1 MSCKIDVPVYCI
13 NLDRCEKRKDIMT
26 TEFNHHGIEHQFI
39 SAIDGTQMDPA
50 IQNIDDEF
58 RKTHVY
64 TGIQQGIPYSINL
77 HSFPSEYILNTS
89 NGHKLTIDF
98 AIATVFSHVKAIKT
112 AFDNNLEHVII
123 AEDDITFIYLDKLN
137 KSITE
142 IIKEAPENWNC
153 IKLHSSNIPSIT
165 HIIRGDKENK
175 PFVNWDPNF
184 MSGGFYLLNRK
195 GMEAILNHFYVEDKY
210 TIINEKSLAAD
221 VILFRHIS
229 DVYLY
234 TKMFVVNN
242 NALFDI
248 ESEINPSDWRK
259 KLELDGILLSVNYIE
274 NLQRAEHDYPPEDK
288 KFFSTKINNPN
299 NPNDSIHQNNSA
311 SEMTPSIHKEANKN
325 TTNNEFQITGCDSD
339 LSDFDKLYKK

>member
-1 MSCKIDVPVYCI
+1 MSCKVDVPVYCI
-13 NLDRCEKRKDIMT
+13 NLDRCKKRKDIMT
-26 TEFNHHGIEHQFI
+26 KEFNHHGIEHRFI

-64 TGIQQGIPYSINL
+64 TGTQQGIPYSINL
-77 HSFPSEYILNTS
+77 QSFPSDYILNTS

-112 AFDNNLEHVII
+112 AYDNNLEHVII
-123 AEDDITFIYLDKLN
+123 AEDDITFLYLDKLN

-142 IIKEAPENWNC
+142 IIKEAPNNWNC
-153 IKLHSSNIPSIT
+153 IKLHSSNINSIT
-165 HIIRGDKENK
+165 HIIQGDKQNR
-175 PFVNWDPNF
+175 PFICWDPNF

-210 TIINEKSLAAD
+210 TIINEQSLAAD
-221 VILFRHIS
+221 VILFRHIT

-234 TKMFVVNN
+234 TKMFVINN
-242 NALFDI
+242 NAFFDI

-274 NLQRAEHDYPPEDK
+274 NLQHIEHDYPPEDK
-288 KFFSTKINNPN
+288 NFFSTNINNPN
-299 NPNDSIHQNNSA
+299 NSSNQNNTA
-311 SEMTPSIHKEANKN
+311 SEMTLSLHEEANKN
-325 TTNNEFQITGCDSD
+325 TTNNEFQIKGGDSD